1 MITRA
6 TLFAVACGSL
16 AFGCSTDTEMTP
28 AEQQAEI
35 VDNLVQAGFPAS
47 EVMVV
52 DGKVYT
58 GLDAVVSLQAS
69 REMLQTDEQTA
80 EQYRTTN
87 LMSTTLTKVCVN
99 PSSSFASNS
108 ALMSGLNAA
117 VANYNAQPLT
127 FDFAVGPTSGCSANN
142 SITTQGGTGSSA
154 GFPSGGRPYPGP
166 VYIGTGTPAYGS
178 GPTKH
183 VIEHELGHCI
193 GFRHTDYYN
202 RSISCGGAASNEG
215 SAGVGAILIPGT
227 PSTAVLN
234 GSVYNSCYNS
244 GSTGTFT
251 SSDVTALN
259 YMY

>member
-1 MITRA
+1 MFNKMTV
-6 TLFAVACGSL
+6 FAVIGSAF
-16 AFGCSTDTEMTP
+16 AFGCAQEP
-28 AEQQAEI
+28 ADETQEI
-35 VDNLVQAGFPAS
+35 VDNLVQAGFPADDIQLF
-47 EVMVV
+47 

-69 REMLQTDEQTA
+69 REMLQTDGETA

-87 LMSTTLTKVCVN
+87 LVSTTITKICIV
-99 PSSSFASNS
+99 PSSSFSSNS
-108 ALMSGLNAA
+108 ALMTGLNAA

-127 FDFAVGPTSGCSANN
+127 FDLQVNGTGCGASI

-166 VYIGTGTPAYGS
+166 VYIGTGTPAYGA

-202 RSISCGGAASNEG
+202 RSISCGGAATNEG

-259 YMY
+259 YLY

>member
-6 TLFAVACGSL
+6 TVFAMTCGAL
-16 AFGCSTDTEMTP
+16 AFGCAADQDET
-28 AEQQAEI
+28 QEI
-35 VDNLVQAGFPAS
+35 VDNLVQAGFPDS
-47 EVMVV
+47 DIQIV
-52 DGKVYT
+52 DGQVYT
-58 GLDAVVSLQAS
+58 GLDAVVSLRAS
-69 REMLQTDEQTA
+69 REMLEIDSQTA
-80 EQYRTTN
+80 EQYRTSN
-87 LMSTTLTKVCVN
+87 LMSTTITKVCIN
-99 PSSSFASNS
+99 PTSSFSGNS
-108 ALMSGLNAA
+108 ALMTGLQAA

-127 FDFAVGPTSGCSANN
+127 FDFAIGPTTGCGANI
-142 SITTQGGTGSSA
+142 SITTQSGTGSSA
-154 GFPSGGRPYPGP
+154 GFPSGGKPYPGP
-166 VYIGTGTPAYGS
+166 VYIGTGTPSYGA

-202 RSISCGGAASNEG
+202 RSISCGGSATNEG

-259 YMY
+259 YLY

>member
-1 MITRA
+1 MFNKMTV
-6 TLFAVACGSL
+6 FAVVGSAF
-16 AFGCSTDTEMTP
+16 AFGCTQEP
-28 AEQQAEI
+28 ADETQETI
-35 VDNLVQAGFPAS
+35 DNLVQAGFPADDIQIY
-47 EVMVV
+47 

-58 GLDAVVSLQAS
+58 GLDAYVSLQAS
-69 REMLQTDEQTA
+69 REMLVTDAGTA

-87 LMSTTLTKVCVN
+87 LMSTSIATVCVN
-99 PSSSFASNS
+99 PTSSFSSNS
-108 ALMSGLNAA
+108 ALMTGLNAA
-117 VANYNAQPLT
+117 VSNYNARGLT
-127 FDFAVGPTSGCSANN
+127 FRLQVGGTGCGAGM
-142 SITTQGGTGSSA
+142 SITTQGGTGSSS
-154 GFPSGGRPYPGP
+154 GFPSGGKPYPGP
-166 VYIGTGTPAYGS
+166 IYIGTGTTSYGA

-183 VIEHELGHCI
+183 VIEHEMGHSI

-202 RSISCGGAASNEG
+202 RSISCGGSPTNEG

>member
-6 TLFAVACGSL
+6 TAFVVIGSAF
-16 AFGCSTDTEMTP
+16 AFGCAQEP
-28 AEQQAEI
+28 ADETQEI
-35 VDNLVQAGFPAS
+35 VDNLVQAGFPADDIQIF
-47 EVMVV
+47 

-69 REMLQTDEQTA
+69 REMLETNGTA
-80 EQYRTTN
+80 EQYSTTN
-87 LMSTTLTKVCVN
+87 LMSRTITKVCIN
-99 PSSSFASNS
+99 PSTAFKGNS
-108 ALMSGLNAA
+108 ALMAGLNAA
-117 VANYNAQPLT
+117 VSAYNALPLT
-127 FDFAVGPTSGCSANN
+127 FDMAVGPTTGCGANI
-142 SITTQGGTGSSA
+142 SITTTSGTGSSA
-154 GFPSGGRPYPGP
+154 GFPSGGKPYPGP

-178 GPTKH
+178 GPTRH

-215 SAGVGAILIPGT
+215 TAGVGANLIPGT

-244 GSTGTFT
+244 GSTGVFT
-251 SSDVTALN
+251 SSDQTALN
-259 YMY
+259 YLY